1 MFLKVFSNR
10 ERLNEAFGIIEIRWI
25 KGTGIGKRWRIQQMN
40 REVEEQGWNN
50 EGATNANVEYQ
61 NKEEQVEMSK
71 HKNGEWCHYE

>member
-71 HKNGEWCHYE
+71 HKNGSGCHYE